1 VNELRILVADD
12 HEALREGVCHL
23 LERQSGWH
31 VCGVAA
37 NGRDAVEQ
45 TKKLRPDIAILDMD
59 MPEIDG
65 LTAGRQIKRLNAAA
79 EVLIFTAHE
88 TDELIKDVFQ
98 CGIKG
103 YVRKSEAS
111 THLVDAIKALAQH
124 KPFFTDHVSKVLFR
138 KYFPGRRKSDSG
150 NRSLTAR
157 ERKVVR
163 LLADGNTNKEAAA
176 ILGLS
181 VRTVESHRAAVIQ
194 RLGVG
199 TFAGLVRY
207 AIRVGIISA

>member
-1 VNELRILVADD
+1 MNPLRILVADD
-12 HEALREGVCHL
+12 HEALREGLCRL
-23 LERQSGWH
+23 LERQSGWE

-37 NGRDAVEQ
+37 NGREAVEQ

-59 MPEIDG
+59 MPEVDG
-65 LTAGRQIKRLNAAA
+65 LTAGRQIKRLNSTL

-88 TDELIKDVFQ
+88 TDEVIKDVFQ

-111 THLVDAIKALAQH
+111 VHLIDAIKALAQH
-124 KPFFTDHVSKVLFR
+124 KPFFTDHVSEVLFR
-138 KYFPGRRKSDSG
+138 KYFRGGKRIDAAERPLS
-150 NRSLTAR
+150 AR

-163 LLADGNTNKEAAA
+163 LLAEGKTNKEAAA
-176 ILGLS
+176 SLGLS
-181 VRTVESHRAAVIQ
+181 VRTIESHRAAVIQ
-194 RLGVG
+194 KPGVG

-207 AIRVGIISA
+207 AIRAGIISA